1 MIKTEKLQLSVKFK
15 KIFIAA
21 YSILTYRYDVFIK
34 EYVEYTR
41 CRNQERINIL
51 NSLNYKYTS
60 QLTSQHNSNQNIIDR
75 TIRSLFLL
83 EKKTPLVNNN
93 YLTQFIETI

>member
-1 MIKTEKLQLSVKFK
+1 MKKINQMLKTEKLQLSAKLR

-21 YSILTYRYDVFIK
+21 YSILAYRYDVLIK

-51 NSLNYKYTS
+51 NSLNYKNTPL
-60 QLTSQHNSNQNIIDR
+60 LTSQHNS
-75 TIRSLFLL
+75 
-83 EKKTPLVNNN
+83 KPKHH
-93 YLTQFIETI
+93 